1 MKNISTEDY
10 VKAIYKIEA
19 KAEKATTSAL
29 ASELDVAN
37 ASITDMVKRL
47 SEKGLLRYE
56 KYQGFELTAKGKK
69 MALSILRRHRLWEM
83 FLVEH
88 LGFSW
93 DKVHDEAERLEHVT
107 SEELEHHLDKALGFP
122 TIDPHGDPIPNKNG
136 VIAGSPD
143 SSLTRCTVGDVVRV
157 ARVSD
162 ESSAL
167 LQHASKIGLGLNS
180 KFTIKERNEFD
191 GSMMVKVGTKLQLI
205 TREVAEAIFV
215 QHI

>member
-19 KAEKATTSAL
+19 KAKKATTTAL
-29 ASELDVAN
+29 ASELEVAN
-37 ASITDMVKRL
+37 ASITDMVKKL

-56 KYQGFELTAKGKK
+56 RYQGVELTAKGRK

-107 SEELEHHLDKALGFP
+107 SEELERHLDKALGFP
-122 TIDPHGDPIPNKNG
+122 AIDPHGDPIPDKNG
-136 VIAGSPD
+136 IVASSPD
-143 SSLTRCTVGDVVRV
+143 ASLNRCTVGDVVRV
-157 ARVSD
+157 VRVSD

-167 LQHASKIGLGLNS
+167 LQHASKIGLGLNR
-180 KFTIKERNEFD
+180 KFAIKEKNEFD
-191 GSMMVKVGTKLQLI
+191 GSMMVKVGAKVQLV